1 MTKIKFTGATAIASN
16 HEALTV
22 GAVGLVVRFE
32 FNSAWDGLHKIAVF
46 HCGGVTKDVLDSS
59 FPANICP
66 IPWECLQEEGETLY
80 CGVYGTDSNGN
91 VIIPSK
97 MARLGTVHPAA
108 DPTGDESLDPTLP
121 VWQQALNMAQ
131 DAMSLLAGKVNRS
144 GDTMQG
150 DLDMG
155 MHTLRLG
162 STTGMTEDNLN
173 IIRLVADR
181 EEEGVTLRNI
191 DTPYGDTDA
200 VNKKYVDDKV
210 NALNTDD
217 IHLSAASEHHSADE
231 TVTEVLDGLSK
242 AIINIP
248 TALPNPHKLTINGTS
263 YDGTEDVQMTIQGG
277 GGTSDHS
284 QLTNRD
290 AANQHPITAI
300 MGLQTALDG
309 KADAADIP
317 SLEGYAT
324 EAYVQ
329 SYHDNTKQDIIT
341 DLATIRSGASKGA
354 TAIQPEAGKGLFSG
368 SYNDLTDKPAIPD
381 AVTEDIVSGW
391 GFTKNTGT
399 YSKPAGGIPKADLA
413 AAVQTSLDKADSALQ
428 RVPIG
433 YRTAAAQDAIDRGKV
448 DKVDGKGLSTND
460 YTAADKAKV
469 DAIPANPKYTD
480 TVYDDTALK
489 ERVATIESKESEWDA
504 KLNASELPT
513 AINTA
518 LGYTPA
524 NDADVESLSSNQSA
538 LSARMDTFTALG
550 EGSTTGDAELMDARV
565 DCEGKT
571 WANAGGHIRG
581 ITEKII
587 DACCDKIATGSK
599 NYNLLKPSE
608 CVYMHRQQDNTTELK
623 ASNENNLVTGWIPV
637 EYGKYYTI
645 SRGTD
650 SGRVTYNVDSSALY
664 TISRVQAKYA
674 DGNVSIVGTS
684 LLAPGSVASN
694 STVYINDANIIAYR
708 VQIHIGA
715 ASDISTP
722 ALLEAQKVMCT
733 SGGTLEESLN
743 NAKTYE
749 YISGDAASEQNIEYF
764 LKHDDTKADKTEIE
778 TVKSDVSELRNRK
791 VSISPKYNG
800 NYIPNDRFLRSIA
813 NLRDSVNAKE
823 FEITIHNNSGATIKN
838 AAIAVGMHNTVGINP
853 ANNNLP
859 FQVYDNVFSKPTGFK
874 FYDGDT
880 ELPYYIESESDC
892 NYIVDKNIKTDQ
904 KTMAVFSDGKI
915 AVYNATKARMQ
926 LSSDDGV
933 SWTNICD
940 NITSKPYRILLPDSQ
955 DNLFVASND
964 GKKLYKYTSADGYK
978 AGAEVI
984 DLTDT
989 DTCIG
994 SILAEDSVGNLYL
1007 GTYQTVFHCV
1017 IRKST
1022 DHGNTWTIVFDVT
1035 NCQHVHNIFVNKK
1048 VTPNEIFIGLDN
1060 SSGETVETW
1069 VSKDAG
1075 ETWDRVYV
1083 PYGNRDYAF
1092 RYAGEN
1098 FYIGCGE
1105 RLSLGGAT
1113 LYKTTDYNDPNA
1125 YYPLFDN
1132 GQGIRDIIN
1141 VIEDSDDVLIA
1152 GGCVDAAVHQQQL
1165 FLSADRGET
1174 WKTVLMN
1181 PHSTNESPAGKGLRT
1196 FSRKGTQILSETN
1209 TGYCMRFAYGNGA
1222 RTILAMVSVGDIPTS
1237 GKTIT
1242 LKTGYV
1248 ANIEQMDDV
1257 LTAYENIDGKVADIQ
1272 ICDGYIVDKVSN
1284 KRVMT
1289 DKTEMVNSRIKIGQT
1304 SEHKILAESAYRLNE
1319 SVNLGKLSRLN
1330 FTKGFTVS
1338 LLFRKEDGKKYL
1350 EDYNEYPIF
1359 QSGNTKLV
1367 LYRRSLR
1374 LMSGSTSIWG
1384 DTLYIQD
1391 PYLGSVNEDYV
1402 RLTVYFTAD
1411 ELPSAGVYTENKR
1424 TEVAA
1429 CAEYPIAQNLSENDF
1444 IIGSSLAGAPNIA
1457 RIEIYN
1463 RVLTHGEIMALTN
1476 GCNLVTN
1483 GSMFN

>member
-66 IPWECLQEEGETLY
+66 IPWECLQEEGETLF

-91 VIIPSK
+91 IIIPSK

-121 VWQQALNMAQ
+121 VWQQALNIAQ
-131 DAMSLLAGKVNRS
+131 DAMSQLAGKVNRS

-150 DLDMG
+150 DLDIG
-155 MHTLRLG
+155 THTLRLG
-162 STTGMTEDNLN
+162 PTTGMTEDDIN

-181 EEEGVTLRNI
+181 EGEGVTLRNI
-191 DTPYGDTDA
+191 DTPYEDSDA
-200 VNKKYVDDKV
+200 VNKKYVDDNTQPKGDY
-210 NALNTDD
+210 ALR
-217 IHLSAASEHHSADE
+217 SELFSGSYNDL
-231 TVTEVLDGLSK
+231 TNKPT
-242 AIINIP
+242 IP

-300 MGLQTALDG
+300 TGLQTALDG
-309 KADAADIP
+309 KVDASELSTAINTALSQAKASGEFDGADGKDGTAGVDGITPHIGENGNWYIGDTDTGKPSRGATGAKGDKGDKGDTGATGPKGDTGATGEQGPQGLKGDKGDTGPAGAA
-317 SLEGYAT
+317 GT
-324 EAYVQ
+324 
-329 SYHDNTKQDIIT
+329 N
-341 DLATIRSGASKGA
+341 ATITGAAA
-354 TAIQPEAGKGLFSG
+354 TV
-368 SYNDLTDKPAIPD
+368 D
-381 AVTEDIVSGW
+381 A
-391 GFTKNTGT
+391 NTGT
-399 YSKPAGGIPKADLA
+399 PSVTVTMGG
-413 AAVQTSLDKADSALQ
+413 TDSA
-428 RVPIG
+428 
-433 YRTAAAQDAIDRGKV
+433 RTFAFAFKNLKGNKGDAGSDANV
-448 DKVDGKGLSTND
+448 
-460 YTAADKAKV
+460 TAD
-469 DAIPANPKYTD
+469 N
-480 TVYDDTALK
+480 
-489 ERVATIESKESEWDA
+489 
-504 KLNASELPT
+504 
-513 AINTA
+513 INTA

-524 NDADVESLSSNQSA
+524 NDADVESLSSNQST

-550 EGSTTGDAELMDARV
+550 EGSTTGDAELIDARV

-571 WANAGGHIRG
+571 WTNAGGHIRG

-587 DACCDKIATGSK
+587 AACCDKIATGSK

-608 CVYMHRQQDNTTELK
+608 CIYKYRQQDNTTELK
-623 ASNENNLVTGWIPV
+623 ASNNYNLVTGWIPV

-650 SGRVTYNVDSSALY
+650 SGRVTTPESTSSALY
-664 TISRVQAKYA
+664 SVARVQAKYA
-674 DGNVSIVGTS
+674 DGNVSIVGVS

-708 VQIHIGA
+708 VQINISGTI
-715 ASDISTP
+715 DISTP

-733 SGGTLEESLN
+733 SGDTLEESLN
-743 NAKTYE
+743 NATTYE
-749 YISGDAASEQNIEYF
+749 YISGDAVPEQNIEYF

-813 NLRDSVNAKE
+813 NLRDSANAKE
-823 FEITIHNNSGATIKN
+823 FEIAINNNSGATIKN

-940 NITSKPYRILLPDSQ
+940 NITSKPYRVLLPDSQ

-964 GKKLYKYTSADGYK
+964 GKKLYKYTSVDGYK
-978 AGAEVI
+978 AGTEVI

-994 SILAEDSVGNLYL
+994 SILAEDSDGNLYL

-1017 IRKST
+1017 VRKSA

-1060 SSGETVETW
+1060 SSGSTVETW

-1075 ETWDRVYV
+1075 ETWNRVYV

-1105 RLSLGGAT
+1105 RLFLGGAT

-1141 VIEDSDDVLIA
+1141 VIDGNDDVLIA

-1181 PHSTNESPAGKGLRT
+1181 PNYADEAPAGKGLRT

-1222 RTILAMVSVGDIPTS
+1222 RTILAIVSVGDIPTS

-1304 SEHKILAESAYRLNE
+1304 SEYKILAESAYRLND
-1319 SVNLGKLSRLN
+1319 SINLGKLSRLN

-1384 DTLYIQD
+1384 DTLHIQD
-1391 PYLGSVNEDYV
+1391 PYLESVNEDYV

-1411 ELPSAGVYTENKR
+1411 ELPSAGIYTENKR

>member
-1 MTKIKFTGATAIASN
+1 MGNAESLRFGITKCDDNELDSAIIETTLEITPNGKVNNISSTVSALRNPNALTFTGA
-16 HEALTV
+16 
-22 GAVGLVVRFE
+22 
-32 FNSAWDGLHKIAVF
+32 
-46 HCGGVTKDVLDSS
+46 VTGS
-59 FPANICP
+59 
-66 IPWECLQEEGETLY
+66 Y
-80 CGVYGTDSNGN
+80 NGFA
-91 VIIPSK
+91 P
-97 MARLGTVHPAA
+97 
-108 DPTGDESLDPTLP
+108 
-121 VWQQALNMAQ
+121 
-131 DAMSLLAGKVNRS
+131 
-144 GDTMQG
+144 
-150 DLDMG
+150 
-155 MHTLRLG
+155 
-162 STTGMTEDNLN
+162 
-173 IIRLVADR
+173 
-181 EEEGVTLRNI
+181 
-191 DTPYGDTDA
+191 
-200 VNKKYVDDKV
+200 
-210 NALNTDD
+210 
-217 IHLSAASEHHSADE
+217 LS
-231 TVTEVLDGLSK
+231 V
-242 AIINIP
+242 NIP
-248 TALPNPHKLTINGTS
+248 TAPTKT
-263 YDGTEDVQMTIQGG
+263 
-277 GGTSDHS
+277 S
-284 QLTNRD
+284 QLTND
-290 AANQHPITAI
+290 SGFLTSH
-300 MGLQTALDG
+300 
-309 KADAADIP
+309 
-317 SLEGYAT
+317 
-324 EAYVQ
+324 Q
-329 SYHDNTKQDIIT
+329 S
-341 DLATIRSGASKGA
+341 
-354 TAIQPEAGKGLFSG
+354 
-368 SYNDLTDKPAIPD
+368 
-381 AVTEDIVSGW
+381 
-391 GFTKNTGT
+391 
-399 YSKPAGGIPKADLA
+399 LA
-413 AAVQTSLDKADSALQ
+413 A
-428 RVPIG
+428 
-433 YRTAAAQDAIDRGKV
+433 YRTAAAQDEIDSGKV
-448 DKVDGKGLSTND
+448 DKVTGKGLSTND
-460 YTAADKAKV
+460 YTAAAKAKV

-489 ERVATIESKESEWDA
+489 ERVATIEGKESAWDA
-504 KLNASELPT
+504 KLDASELPT
-513 AINTA
+513 AINTALAQAKASGEFDGADGSDANVTEQNISSA

-524 NDADVESLSSNQSA
+524 NDADVESLSSNQST

-571 WANAGGHIRG
+571 WPNAGGHIRG

-587 DACCDKIATGSK
+587 AACCDKIVAGSE

-608 CVYMHRQQDNTTELK
+608 CVYMHRQQDSSTELI
-623 ASNENNLVTGWIPV
+623 ASNKNNLVTGWIPV

-650 SGRVTYNVDSSALY
+650 SGRVTKNADKSALY
-664 TISRVQAKYA
+664 TINRVQAKYA

-694 STVYINDANIIAYR
+694 STVYINNANIIAYR
-708 VQIHIGA
+708 VQINIGGGT
-715 ASDISTP
+715 DISTP
-722 ALLEAQKVMCT
+722 GLLEAQKVMCT
-733 SGGTLEESLN
+733 SGDTLQEALN
-743 NAKTYE
+743 NATTYE
-749 YISGDAASEQNIEYF
+749 YISGDSGIEQNIEYS

-778 TVKSDVSELRNRK
+778 AVKSDVSELRNRK
-791 VSISPKYNG
+791 VSVSPKYNG

-813 NLRDSVNAKE
+813 NLRDSANAKE

-926 LSSDDGV
+926 LSADDGV

-940 NITSKPYRILLPDSQ
+940 NITSRPYRILLPDSQ

-978 AGAEVI
+978 AGIEVI

-1007 GTYQTVFHCV
+1007 GTYQTVFHSV

-1060 SSGETVETW
+1060 SSGETVETH
-1069 VSKDAG
+1069 VSTDAG
-1075 ETWDRVYV
+1075 VTWTKVNV

-1105 RLSLGGAT
+1105 RLFLGGAT

-1141 VIEDSDDVLIA
+1141 VIDGNDDVLIA

-1181 PHSTNESPAGKGLRT
+1181 PNYADEAPAGKGLRT

-1222 RTILAMVSVGDIPTS
+1222 RTILAIVSVGDIPTS

-1248 ANIEQMDDV
+1248 ASIEQMDDV
-1257 LTAYENIDGKVADIQ
+1257 LTAYENIGGKVSDIQ

-1304 SEHKILAESAYRLNE
+1304 SEYKILAESAYRLNE

-1374 LMSGSTSIWG
+1374 LVSGSTSIWG
-1384 DTLYIQD
+1384 DALYIQD
-1391 PYLGSVNEDYV
+1391 SYLGSVNEDYV
-1402 RLTVYFTAD
+1402 RLTAYFTAD
-1411 ELPSAGVYTENKR
+1411 ELPSAGIYTENKR

-1429 CAEYPIAQNLSENDF
+1429 CAEYPITQNLSENDF
-1444 IIGSSLAGAPNIA
+1444 IVGSSLAGAPNIA

-1463 RVLTHGEIMALTN
+1463 RVLTHGEIMSLTN
-1476 GCNLVTN
+1476 GCNLVMDSS
-1483 GSMFN
+1483 GFN